1 MTVEAGQTLLH
12 YRIVD
17 KLGEGGMGVVWR
29 AVDTTLDREVAIKV
43 LPAEMATEPDRLA
56 RFEREAKLLASLN
69 HPNIAGIHGIH
80 EVDGTPFLAMELV
93 EGQDL
98 QQRLAGGALSLR
110 QTLEVALQIAH
121 AFEAAHES
129 GVIHRDL
136 KPANVKLTDDGKVK
150 VLDFGLAKALSD
162 PTQPGASPS
171 MSPTLTSAGTM
182 AGMVLGTAAYMSP
195 EQAKAKDVDRRADIW
210 SFGVVLFEMLS
221 GRRLFQGEGISE
233 TLAAVIM
240 KDIEWGSLP
249 GDTPPRIRRLLER
262 CLERDPKLRLR
273 DIGDARITIEEVLE
287 APEDLADAEPT
298 ATRRPAWFT
307 IAPWGIAVAALAA
320 LAWGWF
326 TGDEQ
331 RGPSPVMRFTMALAE
346 DQPLDNSP
354 LPMLAISPDGRRIAY
369 VGNQNG
375 NEVIFLRLSREL
387 ESVPLPGT
395 EGADAP
401 FFSPD
406 GEWIGFAANGKLKKV
421 SVLGGPPST
430 LCDATTM
437 RGATW
442 GTDGTIVFTALREG
456 GLMRVSDAGGDPEPL
471 TLLEDADGAKEGET
485 HRWPQY
491 IPGNRGVIFT
501 ANDGSSNFTN
511 AEIALYSFENASVKT
526 LVKEATFGRFVPPAF
541 LVYSRGSTLF
551 AARFDPRKM
560 ELTGPAVPVL
570 EGVNGTISWGS
581 KQMAASESG
590 TLVYLPGGSDMSK
603 STLMWVDRDGN
614 EQPVSQHERSFGR
627 FDISPAGTHVAVGVT
642 SDSDDQ
648 EDIWILELERD
659 TLTRLTFDE
668 ARDSTPIWSPDGE
681 WITFNSDRHDAV
693 MNLYRKRANGTGE
706 IERLTTSKFT
716 QWPNSWSP
724 DGKTLAFGEFIS
736 GNAGNIMFYHPDA
749 DPEVELFLGTP
760 FWEWVPQFSPD
771 GRFVAYSSTES
782 GSAEV
787 YVRSSD
793 GKGAQV
799 KISTSSAR
807 DAQWAGPEE
816 LIYRSGDEILSVS
829 LSVEGDV
836 LKPALPQLLYELPMP
851 LWSLRF
857 RVSPDGQR
865 ILLAK
870 SLENTS
876 ARRDPVVVIN
886 WIDELEAKV
895 PAAK

>member
-1 MTVEAGQTLLH
+1 VTVEVGQTLLH

-29 AVDTTLDREVAIKV
+29 AVDTTLDREIAIKV
-43 LPAEMATEPDRLA
+43 LPAELAIQPDRLA
-56 RFEREAKLLASLN
+56 RFEREAKLLASLS

-98 QQRLAGGALSLR
+98 QQRLAGGAMSLR

-136 KPANVKLTDDGKVK
+136 KPANVKLTDDHKVK

-162 PTQPGASPS
+162 PTQPGGSPS
-171 MSPTLTSAGTM
+171 MSPTLTSGGTV
-182 AGMVLGTAAYMSP
+182 AGMVLGTAGYMSP
-195 EQAKAKDVDRRADIW
+195 EQAKGKDVDRRADIW

-240 KDIEWGSLP
+240 KDVEWGSLP
-249 GDTPPRIRRLLER
+249 ADTPPRIRRLLER

-273 DIGDARITIEEVLE
+273 DIGDARITIQEVLD
-287 APEDLADAEPT
+287 APEDVADVKPT
-298 ATRRPAWFT
+298 ATRRPAWVS
-307 IAPWGIAVAALAA
+307 IAPWVITAAALAA
-320 LAWGWF
+320 LGWGWF
-326 TGDEQ
+326 TGGEQ
-331 RGPSPVMRFTMALAE
+331 RAPSPVMRFTMALAE
-346 DQPLDNSP
+346 DQPLDNSS

-369 VGNQNG
+369 VGNVNG
-375 NEVIFLRLSREL
+375 REVIFLRLSREL
-387 ESVPLPGT
+387 ESVQLPGT
-395 EGADAP
+395 EDADAP

-406 GEWIGFAANGKLKKV
+406 GEWIGFSAEGKLKKV
-421 SVLGGPPST
+421 SVLGGPPAT
-430 LCDATTM
+430 LCDAASM

-442 GTDGTIVFTALREG
+442 GTDGTIVFTPSREG

-471 TLLEDADGAKEGET
+471 TLLENADGTKEDQT

-491 IPGNRGVIFT
+491 LPGNRAVIFT
-501 ANDGSSNFTN
+501 ANVGSTNFST
-511 AEIALYSFENASVKT
+511 AEVAVYRFEDSSVKT
-526 LVKEATFGRFVPPAF
+526 LVKDATFGRFVPPGL
-541 LVYSRGSTLF
+541 LVYARESTLF
-551 AARFDPRKM
+551 AARFDPQKL
-560 ELTGPAVPVL
+560 EITGPAVPVL
-570 EGVNGTISWGS
+570 EGVSGTISWGS
-581 KQMAASESG
+581 IQMASSETG
-590 TLVYLPGGSDMSK
+590 TLVYIPGGSELTQSK
-603 STLMWVDRDGN
+603 LTWIDREGQ
-614 EQPVSQHERSFGR
+614 EQPASQHERSFGR
-627 FDISPAGTHVAVGVT
+627 FDISPAGTHVAVGIT
-642 SDSDDQ
+642 DASADQ

-668 ARDSTPIWSPDGE
+668 ARDSTPIWSPDGA
-681 WITFNSDRHDAV
+681 WVTFNSDRDGT
-693 MNLYRKRANGTGE
+693 MNLYRKRANGTGDV
-706 IERLTTSKFT
+706 ERLTTSEFT

-736 GNAGNIMFYHPDA
+736 GSKGNLMFYRPGA
-749 DPEVELFLGTP
+749 DPEIEQFLGTP

-787 YVRSSD
+787 YVRSAD
-793 GKGAQV
+793 GNGAQV
-799 KISTSSAR
+799 KVSTTSAR

-816 LIYRSGDEILSVS
+816 LIYRSGDEILSVN
-829 LSVEGDV
+829 LTARGDV
-836 LKPALPQLLYELPMP
+836 LTPALPRPLFDLPMP
-851 LWSLRF
+851 QWSLRF

-865 ILLAK
+865 ILAAK
-870 SLENTS
+870 SLESTPT
-876 ARRDPVVVIN
+876 RRDPVVVIN
-886 WIDELEAKV
+886 WIEELEAKI